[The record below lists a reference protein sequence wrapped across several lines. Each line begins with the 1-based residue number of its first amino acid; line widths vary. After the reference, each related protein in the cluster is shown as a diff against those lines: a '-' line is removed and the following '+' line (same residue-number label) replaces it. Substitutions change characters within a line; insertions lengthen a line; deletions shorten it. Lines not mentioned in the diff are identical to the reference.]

1 MKKITRLL
9 LLSLFFLSQTALAQN
24 DCVEAII
31 ICGDA
36 NLSNLETVGIG
47 VQEIFPSNACA
58 SQENNSVWL
67 KIRIKTGGTFGFVLT
82 PQSPD
87 LVVDFDFWIYGPNV
101 DCSNKGTAIR
111 CSTTNPLNAALT
123 YNTTGMNDIETDV
136 SEGPGPDGNGFI
148 HWMTVNDNDIY
159 YIAVDRPVGESNFA
173 IAWTGTA
180 TFYDPPA
187 IETVLDL
194 EACETQDPPHG
205 TAIFDLTRNEASAIG
220 NQDTV
225 AATFYTA
232 YSDAVAATNAIS
244 DPANFQNT
252 SNPQTVYIRL
262 ANTVTGCFDV
272 ADFELSVG
280 PPENPV
286 TEFTY
291 VTPVCVDGVNPT
303 PIKST
308 GFSDS
313 GLFSAT
319 PPGLAIDNQT
329 GNIDLS
335 LSSPGKYTISYAV
348 AANNPFCFAPER
360 SEFALEIQGCTIPK
374 GISPIGDGRNDFFD
388 ISHFD
393 VKALS
398 IFNRY
403 GMKVYHKEN
412 YKKEWSGVTDA
423 GKELPD
429 ATYYYL
435 IELRNGEKKTG
446 WVYVLREH

>member
-1 MKKITRLL
+1 MKKITPLLFFLL
-9 LLSLFFLSQTALAQN
+9 LLAAPRAIAQN
-24 DCVEAII
+24 DCVDAII

-36 NLSNLETVGIG
+36 NLSDLETVGIG

-58 SQENNSVWL
+58 SQENNSIWL
-67 KIRIKTGGTFGFVLT
+67 KIRIKTGGTFGFILT

-101 DCSNKGTAIR
+101 QCSNMGTAIR

-123 YNTTGMNDIETDV
+123 YNTTGMNDVETDV

-180 TFYDPPA
+180 TFYDPPVV
-187 IETVLDL
+187 ETVANL
-194 EACETQDPPHG
+194 ETCETNDPPHG
-205 TAIFDLTRNEASAIG
+205 IANFDLTQNTASAIG
-220 NQDTV
+220 SQDTV
-225 AATFYTA
+225 TASFYA
-232 YSDAVAATNAIS
+232 DYSNAVSGLNPIQS
-244 DPANFQNT
+244 PENYQNIA
-252 SNPQTVYIRL
+252 NPQTVYIRI
-262 ANTVTGCFDV
+262 ANTVTGCFDIEP
-272 ADFELSVG
+272 FELRVG

-286 TEFTY
+286 IGFAY
-291 VTPVCVDGVNPT
+291 ATPVCVGGTNPA
-303 PIKST
+303 PIKSP

-313 GLFSAT
+313 GVFSSS
-319 PPGLAIDNQT
+319 PIGLSIDPQT
-329 GNIDLS
+329 GNVTLAQS
-335 LSSPGKYTISYAV
+335 TPGKYTILYTIEP
-348 AANNPFCFAPER
+348 NNPLCFAPQQSQAE
-360 SEFALEIQGCTIPK
+360 LEIQNCTIPK
-374 GISPIGDGRNDFFD
+374 GISPIGDGKNDFFD

-393 VKALS
+393 VKQLS

-403 GMKVYHKEN
+403 GMRVYHKEN
-412 YKKEWSGVTDA
+412 YKKEWNGVSDK
-423 GKELPD
+423 GQELPD

-435 IELRNGEKKTG
+435 IELKNGDKKTG

>member
-1 MKKITRLL
+1 MKKNSLL
-9 LLSLFFLSQTALAQN
+9 FFLLSLCAAPSAVAQN
-24 DCVEAII
+24 DCVDAII

-36 NLSNLETVGIG
+36 NLSNLKTVGIG

-58 SQENNSVWL
+58 SQENNSIWL

-82 PQSPD
+82 PQSPE
-87 LVVDFDFWIYGPNV
+87 LVVDFDFWIYGPNI
-101 DCSNKGTAIR
+101 DCSNMGTAIR

-123 YNTTGMNDIETDV
+123 YNTTGMNDTETDV
-136 SEGPGPDGNGFI
+136 SEGPGPDGNAFI

-180 TFYDPPA
+180 TFYDPPI
-187 IETVLDL
+187 IESVTDL
-194 EACETQDPPHG
+194 ASCETNDPPHG
-205 TAIFDLTRNEASAIG
+205 IGNFNLTPNEATAIG

-225 AATFYTA
+225 TASFYTD
-232 YSDAVAATNAIS
+232 YSNAVSALNPIQNP
-244 DPANFQNT
+244 DNFQNS
-252 SNPQTVYIRL
+252 SNPQTVYIRI

-272 ADFELSVG
+272 ADFDLTVV

-286 TEFTY
+286 TAFSY
-291 VTPVCVDGVNPT
+291 ATPVCIEGLNPN
-303 PIKST
+303 PVKSL
-308 GFSDS
+308 GFTNS

-319 PPGLAIDNQT
+319 PTGLSIDAQT
-329 GNIDLS
+329 GSVS
-335 LSSPGKYTISYAV
+335 LAQSVPGKYTVSYV
-348 AANNPFCFAPER
+348 VQANNPFCFAPQR
-360 SEFALEIQGCTIPK
+360 SESELEVQNCTIPK

-393 VKALS
+393 VKQLS

-403 GMKVYHKEN
+403 GMRVYHKES
-412 YKKEWSGVTDA
+412 YKNEWNGISDK
-423 GKELPD
+423 GKELPS

-435 IELRNGEKKTG
+435 IELNNGEKKTG
-446 WVYVLREH
+446 WVYVLRE